1 MPKLIGRRKDTS
13 KYEDLSDHN
22 VGPSSI
28 GTSSGRTNEE
38 PDIELTSVS
47 VIPDGLN
54 NFFFKNYVNKF
65 K

>member
-54 NFFFKNYVNKF
+54 NFFF
-65 K
+65 